1 MPRLMAGGLVTGGGS
16 SGSLLSAVTNLPPS
30 HHPRKDANR
39 LSILL
44 CYDYE
49 KKRDSGWSVSD
60 ILSLPFLSLDGLSS
74 ALLIPAV
81 KKRIRKEGKD
91 QSLPPAIFLSLS
103 TASIIHS
110 CRREEGSGRKGER
123 EVQKASNRPMKLVPV
138 T

>member
-1 MPRLMAGGLVTGGGS
+1 M
-16 SGSLLSAVTNLPPS
+16 
-30 HHPRKDANR
+30 
-39 LSILL
+39 
-44 CYDYE
+44 
-49 KKRDSGWSVSD
+49 SD

-110 CRREEGSGRKGER
+110 CRREEGSGRADREREKEDGKKDTPSITTCGHLFSLFLGTAGSDERDGER
-123 EVQKASNRPMKLVPV
+123 LAVDGLTVTLLCYNRPMKLVPV